1 MEEDKYSVK
10 NTTKQ
15 ERKEIVKKALAI
27 SLLGADMPSDDTL
40 KLAKKYIDGEIE
52 LDEIQ
57 KIVLDKYKNN

>member
-1 MEEDKYSVK
+1 MEDKYSIK
-10 NTTKQ
+10 NTTKE

-40 KLAKKYIDGEIE
+40 SLAKKYIDGEIE
-52 LDEIQ
+52 LDELQ

>member
-1 MEEDKYSVK
+1 MEENKYSVK
-10 NTTKQ
+10 NTTQQ